1 MKNVKSAKMLNK
13 REGFN
18 KYGITVEKKTNYTVY
33 WPLHWHNCWE
43 LEIVT
48 EGIGMQ
54 TLNGTEY
61 EITPGSV
68 YILNP
73 TDYHEVRCDGMNMY
87 NISFSD
93 ETLSD
98 EFISAFSGNGGGR
111 ITQLDKESLEQLS
124 GICEMLLYECKGSLK
139 YSDKASQILL
149 DLLFVRL
156 LRHFGISENK
166 KNDSRKALVSSA
178 VSYINV
184 HFRENPS
191 LSDTANHLGITPN
204 YLSEEFHAVTGK
216 KYKEYLNE
224 VRLMYAKKLL
234 ASSSLSV
241 TEICF
246 ASGFSSLS
254 NFLRVFK
261 AKFGVSPQT
270 MQREL

>member
-1 MKNVKSAKMLNK
+1 MKNVKNAKMLDK
-13 REGFN
+13 REDFN
-18 KYGITVEKKTNYTVY
+18 KYGITVEKKMNYSGY

-48 EGIGMQ
+48 DGGGVQ
-54 TLNGTEY
+54 TLNGTDY
-61 EITPGSV
+61 TICPGSV

-73 TDYHEVRCDGMNMY
+73 TDYHEVRCEGMNVY

-93 ETLSD
+93 EILSD
-98 EFISAFSGNGGGR
+98 DFMSAFSGNGGGR
-111 ITQLDKESLEQLS
+111 IKNLDGEELSQLTS
-124 GICEMLLYECKGSLK
+124 ICEMLLYECKNSLK
-139 YSDKASQILL
+139 YSDKAANALL
-149 DLLFVRL
+149 EILFVRL
-156 LRHFGISENK
+156 LRHFGISESK
-166 KNDSRKALVSSA
+166 KSDSRKALVSSA

-184 HFRENPS
+184 HFRENPT
-191 LSDTANHLGITPN
+191 LSDTANYLGITPN
-204 YLSEEFHAVTGK
+204 YLSEEFHIVTGK
-216 KYKEYLNE
+216 KYKEYLTE

-270 MQREL
+270 MQRQL

>member
-1 MKNVKSAKMLNK
+1 MRNVKNAKMLNK
-13 REGFN
+13 REEFN
-18 KYGITVEKKTNYTVY
+18 KYGITVEQKTNYSGY

-48 EGIGMQ
+48 DGIGKQ
-54 TLNGTEY
+54 TINGSEF
-61 EITPGSV
+61 EIAPGSV

-73 TDYHEVRCDGMNMY
+73 TDYHEVRCEGMNMY

-111 ITQLDKESLEQLS
+111 ITHLDKEVLGQLS
-124 GICEMLLYECKGSLK
+124 AICDMLLYECNSSLK
-139 YSDKASQILL
+139 YSENAAHHLL
-149 DLLFVRL
+149 ELLFVLL
-156 LRHFGISENK
+156 LRYFGISENK

-191 LSDTANHLGITPN
+191 LSDTANYLGITPN
-204 YLSEEFHAVTGK
+204 YLSEEFHNVTGK

-224 VRLMYAKKLL
+224 VRLMYAKRLL

-246 ASGFSSLS
+246 ASGFRLKLCKES
-254 NFLRVFK
+254 FKLRVSRGIRPTFL
-261 AKFGVSPQT
+261 P
-270 MQREL
+270 L